1 MKKLSETFRFA
12 FIKDLP
18 ITVSYFFVS
27 MAFGLVMQQGGW
39 GWTWAA
45 SISIFIYTG
54 AFQFVLASFLSTG
67 ASFLTVALTAL
78 FMNSRQ
84 VFYGLSYIDDF
95 KKTGKKYPYMI
106 QTLTDET
113 YALYNSI
120 SEYPEGVDK
129 PQAQFYIALLSH
141 LTWLA
146 GTIVGNLAG
155 NLIPSNIQGVDFALT
170 ALFITIVIDQWKAAE
185 SHIPALTG
193 AICSVVFLILL
204 GPDSFLLP
212 SLIVTSGLL
221 MLGRKKEAAHE

>member
-185 SHIPALTG
+185 NHMPALTG

>member
-1 MKKLSETFRFA
+1 MKKLSRTFRFA
-12 FIKDLP
+12 FVKNLP

-39 GWTWAA
+39 NWPWAA

-54 AFQFVLASFLSTG
+54 AFQFVLASFLTSG
-67 ASFLTVALTAL
+67 ASFITVALTAL

-120 SEYPEGVDK
+120 PEYPEDVNK

-141 LTWLA
+141 MTWLL

-155 NLIPSNIQGVDFALT
+155 NLIPSNIKGVDFALT
-170 ALFITIVIDQWKAAE
+170 ALFITIVIDQWKGTDN
-185 SHIPALTG
+185 HIPALTG
-193 AICSVVFLILL
+193 GVCSVVFLLLL

-212 SLIVTSGLL
+212 SLILTSGLL
-221 MLGRKKEAAHE
+221 MLSKKKEVSHE

>member
-1 MKKLSETFRFA
+1 
-12 FIKDLP
+12 
-18 ITVSYFFVS
+18 
-27 MAFGLVMQQGGW
+27 MQQGGW
-39 GWTWAA
+39 SWPWAA
-45 SISIFIYTG
+45 SISVFIYTG
-54 AFQFVLASFLSTG
+54 AFQFVLASFLTSG

-84 VFYGLSYIDDF
+84 VFYGLSCIDDF

-120 SEYPEGVDK
+120 TEYPADVNK

-141 LTWLA
+141 MTWLL

-155 NLIPSNIQGVDFALT
+155 NLIPSNIRGVDFALT
-170 ALFITIVIDQWKAAE
+170 ALFITIVIDQWRGTDN
-185 SHIPALTG
+185 HIPALTG
-193 AICSVVFLILL
+193 AICSVVFLLLL

-212 SLIVTSGLL
+212 SLILTSGLL
-221 MLGRKKEAAHE
+221 MLSRKKEAVHE